1 MCGIC
6 GVLGPIDASVL
17 RSMTRTMVHRG
28 PDDEGFYLA
37 DGVGLGVRRLS
48 IIDVAGGHQPITNE
62 DGTLVA
68 VFNGEIYNHPELRT
82 PPRRQ
87 GHRFATRAEPEGL
100 APSYEECGEAPVH
113 LLQGRF
119 A

>member
-48 IIDVAGGHQPITNE
+48 IIDVAGGHQPIT
-62 DGTLVA
+62 DVDSTAVV
-68 VFNGEIYNHPELRT
+68 VFNGEVYNHRELRT
-82 PPRRQ
+82 PLETQRHGLP
-87 GHRFATRAEPEGL
+87 TRSAPEL
-100 APSYEECGEAPVH
+100 LVH
-113 LLQGRF
+113 
-119 A
+119 